1 MKIKNVYHFFAVL
14 FVCAC
19 TGLNGAFFGQA
30 GGVAGSITGVVTGV
44 IAGYLFLDGYYKTK
58 RIWKERITKATNLGG
73 IYGAIS
79 GFLVHIPNL
88 LYPLKGNN
96 SMLGIFLWAGPLVG
110 AISGLILGIILGSIL
125 YGVRMESE
133 EESKQVEQEEK
144 PKENA

>member
-30 GGVAGSITGVVTGV
+30 GGSITGVVTGV